1 MIEGILAATLFGSFI
16 WFCIFTSTLLIL
28 FFVSEFNEEGSIA
41 FFALIVYAA
50 FMYLAGIIDPNVYVP
65 ILSWTSVLLYLGIGF
80 LFSLIRTYFYG
91 LKKKRT
97 FLIKYTE
104 PTKDDKDY
112 AIQDMIYDLKGNVF
126 RWWFM
131 WPISAISWVIKDLL
145 KDFCEFIYKH
155 TKVIFKNIATYAF
168 NIIK

>member
-16 WFCIFTSTLLIL
+16 WFGVFTSLLLIL
-28 FFVSEFNEEGSIA
+28 FFVSEFNEEGFIA
-41 FFALIVYAA
+41 FFALIVYAI
-50 FMYLAGIIDPNVYVP
+50 FMYFAGMVDSTVYIP
-65 ILSWTSVLLYLGIGF
+65 ILSWTSILLYLGIGF

-91 LKKKRT
+91 LKRKRDLLKKSV
-97 FLIKYTE
+97 
-104 PTKDDKDY
+104 PTKDDKEY
-112 AIQDMIYDLKGNVF
+112 AIQDMISDLKGNVF

-155 TKVIFKNIATYAF
+155 TSVIFKNIATYAF